1 MSKETEKETVTTADT
16 VEETTKTHEYVII
29 DGTSY
34 QTESVSTG
42 TDSIN
47 FALAGVEIAT
57 AVEKF
62 KPVTDLSVS
71 GEDLKPYGVYSNLT
85 FVSATV
91 DADGLVTVVFHIA
104 TQEEV
109 RIKKLES
116 TQAEQDIAIS
126 ELMFGGE
133 SNE

>member
-1 MSKETEKETVTTADT
+1 MSKETVTTADT

-42 TDSIN
+42 TDSIS
-47 FALAGVEIAT
+47 FALAGVEIAA

-85 FVSATV
+85 FTSATV
-91 DADGLVTVVFHIA
+91 DADGLVTVVFHTA
-104 TQEEV
+104 TKEEV
-109 RIKKLES
+109 RIKKLEF

>member
-1 MSKETEKETVTTADT
+1 MSKETVTTADT
-16 VEETTKTHEYVII
+16 VETTKTHEYVII

-34 QTESVSTG
+34 QAESVSTG
-42 TDSIN
+42 TDSIS
-47 FALAGVEIAT
+47 FALNGLEIAA

-85 FVSATV
+85 FTSATV

-104 TQEEV
+104 TKEEV

>member
-1 MSKETEKETVTTADT
+1 MSKETVTTADT

-42 TDSIN
+42 TDSIS
-47 FALAGVEIAT
+47 FALNGLEIAA

-62 KPVTDLSVS
+62 KPVTALSVS

-85 FVSATV
+85 FTSAAV

-104 TQEEV
+104 TKEEV

>member
-42 TDSIN
+42 DGQISDR
-47 FALAGVEIAT
+47 L
-57 AVEKF
+57 KF
-62 KPVTDLSVS
+62 FSRSGDLQPCQCKADLSVS

-85 FVSATV
+85 FTSATV

-104 TQEEV
+104 QPAEL
-109 RIKKLES
+109 RLAALERS
-116 TQAEQDIAIS
+116 QAEQDDAIA
-126 ELMFGGE
+126 ELLGGE
-133 SNE
+133 E

>member
-1 MSKETEKETVTTADT
+1 MSKETVTTADT

-29 DGTSY
+29 DGTRY

-42 TDSIN
+42 TDSIS

-85 FVSATV
+85 FTSAAV

-104 TQEEV
+104 QPADL
-109 RIKKLES
+109 RLAALERS
-116 TQAEQDIAIS
+116 QAEQDDAIA
-126 ELMFGGE
+126 ELLGGE
-133 SNE
+133 D

>member
-1 MSKETEKETVTTADT
+1 MSKETVTTADT
-16 VEETTKTHEYVII
+16 VEETTKTHEYVIV

-34 QTESVSTG
+34 QTESVTTG
-42 TDSIN
+42 TDSIS
-47 FALAGVEIAT
+47 FALNGLEIAT

-85 FVSATV
+85 FASAAV
-91 DADGLVTVVFHIA
+91 DVDGLVTVVFHIA
-104 TQEEV
+104 TKEEV

>member
-1 MSKETEKETVTTADT
+1 MSKETVTTADT
-16 VEETTKTHEYVII
+16 VEETTKKHEYVII
-29 DGTSY
+29 DGASY

-42 TDSIN
+42 TDSVS
-47 FALAGVEIAT
+47 FALAGLKIAA

-62 KPVTDLSVS
+62 KTVTDLSVS

>member
-1 MSKETEKETVTTADT
+1 MSKETVTTADT
-16 VEETTKTHEYVII
+16 VEETTKKHEYVII
-29 DGTSY
+29 DGASY

-42 TDSIN
+42 TDSVS

-85 FVSATV
+85 FASATV
-91 DADGLVTVVFHIA
+91 DAEGLVTVVFHIA
-104 TQEEV
+104 QPAEL
-109 RIKKLES
+109 RLAALERS
-116 TQAEQDIAIS
+116 QAEQDDAIA
-126 ELMFGGE
+126 ELLGGE
-133 SNE
+133 E

>member
-1 MSKETEKETVTTADT
+1 MSKETVTTAET
-16 VEETTKTHEYVII
+16 VEETTKTHEYVIVG
-29 DGTSY
+29 GTSY
-34 QTESVSTG
+34 QTESVLTG
-42 TDSIN
+42 TDSIS
-47 FALAGVEIAT
+47 FALTGIEIA
-57 AVEKF
+57 AVVEKF

-85 FVSATV
+85 FTSATV
-91 DADGLVTVVFHIA
+91 DAEGLVTVVFHIA
-104 TQEEV
+104 TKEEV

>member
-1 MSKETEKETVTTADT
+1 MSKETVTTADT
-16 VEETTKTHEYVII
+16 VETTKTHEYVII

-34 QTESVSTG
+34 QAESVSTG
-42 TDSIN
+42 TDSIS
-47 FALAGVEIAT
+47 FALNGLEIAAT
-57 AVEKF
+57 VEKF

-85 FVSATV
+85 FTSATV

-104 TQEEV
+104 TKEEV

>member
-1 MSKETEKETVTTADT
+1 MSKETATTAET

-42 TDSIN
+42 TDSIS
-47 FALAGVEIAT
+47 FALNGLEIAA

-71 GEDLKPYGVYSNLT
+71 GEDLKPYGVYSNLAFT
-85 FVSATV
+85 SATV

>member
-1 MSKETEKETVTTADT
+1 MSKETVTTADT

-34 QTESVSTG
+34 QAESVSTG
-42 TDSIN
+42 TDSIS
-47 FALAGVEIAT
+47 FALAGVEIAA

-85 FVSATV
+85 FTSATV
-91 DADGLVTVVFHIA
+91 DADGLVTIVFHTA
-104 TQEEV
+104 TKEEV

>member
-1 MSKETEKETVTTADT
+1 MSDKTTTTETVD
-16 VEETTKTHEYVII
+16 ETTKPHEYVIV

-42 TDSIN
+42 TDSIS
-47 FALAGVEIAT
+47 FALAGLEIAD

-85 FVSATV
+85 FTSVAV

-104 TQEEV
+104 QPAEL
-109 RIKKLES
+109 RLAALERS
-116 TQAEQDIAIS
+116 QAEQDDAIA
-126 ELMFGGE
+126 ELLGGE
-133 SNE
+133 E